1 MTDISTISENSSAVL
16 GNPLDKLIVTC
27 PHCKDPVII
36 QKINC
41 AIFRHGSIK
50 KTGKQ
55 MKPHLN
61 QAACEELIK
70 NNLIYGCGKPFRIVN
85 GKAVVCEYI

>member
-1 MTDISTISENSSAVL
+1 MTDISPISENSSAML
-16 GNPLDKLIVTC
+16 GNPL
-27 PHCKDPVII
+27 DPVII

-61 QAACEELIK
+61 QADCEELIK